1 MSPEPSSHHKKI
13 RALTLIVW
21 IGAAAL
27 LLWVLRT
34 VPLRESVAVLAK
46 LRAWQI
52 AILLI
57 GNAGIILLFAARW
70 WIILR
75 AQGCRVPY
83 LPLTLYRLSAFGINY
98 FTPGQQFGGEPLQVY
113 LIHRRHNVPLPAATA
128 SVALEKLIEMI
139 INFAVVAAGVIITLQ
154 NPVFAATASDYLLA
168 ILIVLLLIPLLALAM
183 LWLGR
188 RPFTWLM
195 ARLPHRVTSTERGQH
210 LRSGIGAAEN
220 DAADL
225 IRRHPGAIVGAII
238 ASLLSWV
245 GMIGEV
251 WLSMLFLGRALT
263 MPQLAAVI
271 TASRIALLLPS
282 PGGLGTLEAGQVW
295 MFRMLGLDP
304 AVGLSLALI
313 TRFRDVLFAVAGLMW
328 GTALVSSI
336 GGIKAADLTDLQKE
350 S

>member
-1 MSPEPSSHHKKI
+1 MW
-13 RALTLIVW
+13 IV
-21 IGAAAL
+21 AAAL

-34 VPLRESVAVLAK
+34 VPLRESVAALAR

-52 AILLI
+52 AVLLI

-83 LPLTLYRLSAFGINY
+83 LPLSLYRLGAFGINY

-113 LIHRRHNVPLPAATA
+113 LIHRRYHIPLPAATA

-139 INFAVVAAGVIITLQ
+139 INFSVVAAGVIITLQ
-154 NPVFAATASDYLLA
+154 NPAFAANGSDYLLA
-168 ILIVLLLIPLLALAM
+168 VLIALLLIPLLLLAM
-183 LWLGR
+183 LWSGR

-195 ARLPHRVTSTERGQH
+195 ARLPPRMIDTERGVR
-210 LRSGIGAAEN
+210 LRSGIAAAEN
-220 DAADL
+220 DAAEL
-225 IRRHPGAIVGAII
+225 IRRRPGAVAGAVV
-238 ASLLSWV
+238 ASVLSWI

-263 MPQLAAVI
+263 IPQLAAVI
-271 TASRIALLLPS
+271 TASRVAILLPS

-304 AVGLSLALI
+304 AMGLSLALI
-313 TRFRDVLFAVAGLMW
+313 TRIRDVLFAAIGLAW
-328 GTALVSSI
+328 GAALASST